1 MEPALLSIGTFSRLT
16 GISVPTLRRYDAIG
30 LLRPVSVDDATGYR
44 RYDRAQ
50 LGSARTIRRLR
61 DLDVPL
67 DVVRAILD
75 ADEGEAGALLEQ
87 HRDRLEAR
95 SWRDQRRLH
104 RLRQLIDRRGSVM
117 IDDDTERRM
126 DESEQRRLAAD
137 LFNLVWTLLE
147 DPDRTPEQDERM
159 VHAAHAMRYHWG
171 EVGEPVNFA
180 RGDWQLSRVY
190 SVLGRSEP
198 ALRYGRQCLETC
210 RANGLED
217 FDVAFAYEALARASA
232 IEGKASESAR
242 YAELAREA
250 GERIAEDDDREI
262 LFADLAGLPS

>member
-1 MEPALLSIGTFSRLT
+1 
-16 GISVPTLRRYDAIG
+16 
-30 LLRPVSVDDATGYR
+30 
-44 RYDRAQ
+44 
-50 LGSARTIRRLR
+50 
-61 DLDVPL
+61 
-67 DVVRAILD
+67 
-75 ADEGEAGALLEQ
+75 
-87 HRDRLEAR
+87 
-95 SWRDQRRLH
+95 
-104 RLRQLIDRRGSVM
+104 
-117 IDDDTERRM
+117 
-126 DESEQRRLAAD
+126 
-137 LFNLVWTLLE
+137 
-147 DPDRTPEQDERM
+147 
-159 VHAAHAMRYHWG
+159 
-171 EVGEPVNFA
+171 VNFA

-232 IEGKASESAR
+232 IEGKASESGR